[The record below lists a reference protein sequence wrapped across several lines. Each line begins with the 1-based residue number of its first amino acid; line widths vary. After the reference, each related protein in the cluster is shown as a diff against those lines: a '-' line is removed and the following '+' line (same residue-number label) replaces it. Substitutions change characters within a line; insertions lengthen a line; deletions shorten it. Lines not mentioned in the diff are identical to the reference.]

1 MNDALEEASWHLN
14 EGGMKVF
21 HQQIKAALR
30 KIVDMTFE
38 DGLITERY
46 VGKRTRS
53 YVGHYETDGVMCNCS
68 WFQSRLLCRHPIAYR
83 LNNGLPLFDLQMFH
97 TVFRRISSSES
108 LEEDDEDDN
117 EEIDGEDSGE
127 EDDLRR
133 NPRMGSPGMEHLIR
147 EEQAANRRLK
157 KK

>member
-1 MNDALEEASWHLN
+1 
-14 EGGMKVF
+14 
-21 HQQIKAALR
+21 
-30 KIVDMTFE
+30 
-38 DGLITERY
+38 
-46 VGKRTRS
+46 
-53 YVGHYETDGVMCNCS
+53 
-68 WFQSRLLCRHPIAYR
+68 
-83 LNNGLPLFDLQMFH
+83 MFH

-157 KK
+157 KMRSSTKLSTLQKSPQNTPVGIVSLLLRITSTHSRTSQN